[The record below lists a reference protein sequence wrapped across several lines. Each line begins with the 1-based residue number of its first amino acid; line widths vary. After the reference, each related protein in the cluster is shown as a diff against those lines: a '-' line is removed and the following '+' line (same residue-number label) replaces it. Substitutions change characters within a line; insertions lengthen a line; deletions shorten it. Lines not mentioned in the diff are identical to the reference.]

1 VGDVL
6 SDLPSCPI
14 WAIERGLP
22 VGIRMLCAEGRED
35 PSDGELALVVS
46 PSGRRGVATL
56 HRDDER
62 PNIEWGASPAALIV
76 VFGRALKRLGWKG
89 ARTLCDRIYAG
100 AS

>member
-1 VGDVL
+1 MGDVL

-22 VGIRMLCAEGRED
+22 DGIRMLCAEGRED

-46 PSGRRGVATL
+46 PMGIRGVATL
-56 HRDDER
+56 HRDDEH
-62 PNIEWGASPAALIV
+62 PNIEWGAPQAALIAA
-76 VFGRALKRLGWKG
+76 FGRALKRLGWNG
-89 ARTLCDRIYAG
+89 ARTLCDQIYAG